1 MQEKLQE
8 IFSQHY
14 RKRDALI
21 PILQDIQGA
30 FSYLPPEAMTAAAR
44 FCRMDPVE
52 VYGVATFYAQ
62 FRFSPMGKNLVMV
75 CQGTACYVRGGKRV
89 LESVVK
95 QTGCSVGETSEDRR
109 RRPQLHP
116 GAPPFLADGRG
127 KERVE
132 ETRLSEVALRGRLER
147 VDRGAEDETRGLVRR
162 GGTDRGGGEEEE
174 ARGERPEGPGNSQAS
189 G

>member
-30 FSYLPPEAMTAAAR
+30 FGYLPPEAMTAAAR

-62 FRFSPMGKNLVMV
+62 FKFSPMGKNLAMV
-75 CQGTACYVRGGKRV
+75 CQGTACHVMGGARVLQEVQTQLGVPRGG
-89 LESVVK
+89 
-95 QTGCSVGETSEDRR
+95 DHRR
-109 RRPQLHP
+109 RSLDFGDGGVHRRLCA
-116 GAPPFLADGRG
+116 GAGHGGQQEHIRQNEGRD
-127 KERVE
+127 E
-132 ETRLSEVALRGRLER
+132 LRRF
-147 VDRGAEDETRGLVRR
+147 
-162 GGTDRGGGEEEE
+162 
-174 ARGERPEGPGNSQAS
+174 
-189 G
+189 

>member
-30 FSYLPPEAMTAAAR
+30 FGYLPPEAMTAAGK

-62 FRFSPMGKNLVMV
+62 FKFSPMGRNLAMV
-75 CQGTACYVRGGKRV
+75 CQGTACHVMGGARVLQEVADATGRSRGGDHRRRSLDFGDGGV
-89 LESVVK
+89 HRRLCAGAGHGGK
-95 QTGCSVGETSEDRR
+95 QEHIRQNEGRTSYGDSECKQRRLGFNRERIVSSLFAEEPGASRR
-109 RRPQLHP
+109 RR
-116 GAPPFLADGRG
+116 
-127 KERVE
+127 
-132 ETRLSEVALRGRLER
+132 T
-147 VDRGAEDETRGLVRR
+147 
-162 GGTDRGGGEEEE
+162 
-174 ARGERPEGPGNSQAS
+174 
-189 G
+189 

>member
-62 FRFSPMGKNLVMV
+62 FKFSPMGKNLAMV
-75 CQGTACYVRGGKRV
+75 CQGTACHVMGGGRV
-89 LESVVK
+89 LEEV
-95 QTGCSVGETSEDRR
+95 QTQLGGPSANKELTILPRLNPNRLCLHSES
-109 RRPQLHP
+109 P
-116 GAPPFLADGRG
+116 
-127 KERVE
+127 
-132 ETRLSEVALRGRLER
+132 
-147 VDRGAEDETRGLVRR
+147 
-162 GGTDRGGGEEEE
+162 
-174 ARGERPEGPGNSQAS
+174 
-189 G
+189 